1 MEVSAQ
7 QIRGFRLRAH
17 HLEEKLPAGRLAEAA
32 GACGLQNTPPGAW
45 ETALYSRVE
54 GCTLQG
60 LQDALYREKTLLQAW
75 SFRGAPV
82 VFPAEDAGVFLTPLA
97 AREGEEPWIYT
108 LGLTGA
114 LDWLGMPFGDLLA
127 RVQEAARCLDGLTVQ
142 GKEALDRTLA
152 DLVCGGLPEEKR
164 GLWRA
169 PSLYGDP
176 GRQTMGEAAV
186 SFLLRPC
193 SFSSLVV
200 FGERQGATPSFTS
213 FRSWMGRDPEGRP
226 DGERELVRRFLH
238 CYGPAAPDHF
248 RNWLGCSPR
257 QARRLWEGV
266 SEEAVRVEAGGKPLT
281 LLAADLP
288 ALRDA
293 DSGGGRMLL
302 LGPHDPYLD
311 VRDREVLLEDRALH
325 KAVWRFSGNPGAVL
339 QEGRITGIW
348 RARTQGEKLRAAV
361 RLWEPARA
369 AGKRELER
377 LLEEYAAFRGLRL
390 QAVDMEGAN

>member
-17 HLEEKLPAGRLAEAA
+17 HLEEKLPVGRLAEAA

-114 LDWLGMPFGDLLA
+114 LDWLGMPFGDLLV
-127 RVQEAARCLDGLTVQ
+127 RVKEAARCLDGLTVQ

-213 FRSWMGRDPEGRP
+213 FRSWMGRDPEDRP

-248 RNWLGCSPR
+248 RSWLGCSSR

-266 SEEAVRVEAGGKPLT
+266 SEETVRVEAGGKPLT

-390 QAVDMEGAN
+390 QAVDMEGAD